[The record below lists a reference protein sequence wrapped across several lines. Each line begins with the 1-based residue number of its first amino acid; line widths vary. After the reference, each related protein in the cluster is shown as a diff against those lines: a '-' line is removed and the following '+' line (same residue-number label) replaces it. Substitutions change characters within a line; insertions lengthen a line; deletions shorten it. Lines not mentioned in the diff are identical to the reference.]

1 MEEELYEALKKLL
14 AYAES
19 TADLSCSELV
29 EALLNAEEVINKY
42 EKNFK

>member
-14 AYAES
+14 AYA
-19 TADLSCSELV
+19 ADLSCSELV